1 MTGLVNHIAIVSESK
16 AITFDDVSTVAAAV
30 SKQVTRDFGPAW
42 GVQAT
47 VQAFASL
54 ESVPPDYWQVVLVDN
69 DNAPGALGYHTDAH
83 GQPLAVV
90 EVVGNWPITVSHE
103 VIELLADPGAS
114 RIVSGPPPKQI
125 GYVRTADG
133 LPPISAMPLVDYL
146 VEVCDPCESEQFSYR
161 IDGVP
166 VSDFVLPSFY
176 GGGYAVHTDF
186 SSRFHDKLVVGFG
199 GYISF
204 RDPATNKWYQIFA
217 DGPTVT
223 GQQIPDVSGAM
234 SLREQ
239 MDQAARVKRGLAKG
253 RVGVV
258 SHWSAETHA
267 MLHGSVTRASNTR
280 AMIAWLAGKL

>member
-1 MTGLVNHIAIVSESK
+1 M
-16 AITFDDVSTVAAAV
+16 
-30 SKQVTRDFGPAW
+30 
-42 GVQAT
+42 
-47 VQAFASL
+47 
-54 ESVPPDYWQVVLVDN
+54 PPDYWQVVLVDN

-103 VIELLADPGAS
+103 VLELLADPGGS
-114 RIVSGPPPKQI
+114 RIVSGESPLQLA
-125 GYVRTADG
+125 YVKGVDGFPTADT
-133 LPPISAMPLVDYL
+133 MPRADYL
-146 VEVCDPCESEQFSYR
+146 VEVCDPCEGEKWGYT

-223 GQQIPDVSGAM
+223 GQQITTVPGPM

-253 RVGVV
+253 HVGVV
-258 SHWSAETHA
+258 SHWSAEIHA
-267 MLHGSVTRASNTR
+267 VLHGSVTRASNTR
-280 AMIAWLAGKL
+280 AMIDWLAGRLGK